1 MHLYF
6 SLNFKMAV
14 LVVPK
19 NAKCDMQKEISI
31 FYDQGFK
38 MLRCLVVD
46 DDELSRELLATQL
59 LEYAACDMAAN
70 GNEGVEKFAAAL
82 ASDNPYHVVFMDI
95 LMPGLDGHGAAKEI
109 RKIEE
114 RQGIPVERGIDI
126 IILSSLGTPHD
137 VIQAYI
143 AAQSAAHLVKPV
155 KPEKLYKTLLA
166 LNLIESSTPD

>member
-1 MHLYF
+1 
-6 SLNFKMAV
+6 
-14 LVVPK
+14 
-19 NAKCDMQKEISI
+19 
-31 FYDQGFK
+31 
-38 MLRCLVVD
+38 MLHCLIVD

-59 LEYAACDMAAN
+59 LEYATCDMAVD
-70 GNEGVEKFAAAL
+70 GNEGVEKFVAAL
-82 ASDNPYHVVFMDI
+82 ATGHPYRVIFMDI
-95 LMPGLDGHGAAKEI
+95 LMPGLDGYGAAKKI

-114 RQGIPVERGIDI
+114 HHGIPVDRGVDI

-166 LNLIESSTPD
+166 LNLIESSNPD